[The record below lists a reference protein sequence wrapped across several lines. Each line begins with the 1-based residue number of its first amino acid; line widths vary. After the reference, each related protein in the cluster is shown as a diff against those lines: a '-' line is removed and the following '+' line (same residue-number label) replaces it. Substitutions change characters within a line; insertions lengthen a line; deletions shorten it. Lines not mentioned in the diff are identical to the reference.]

1 MGMNADTKNLLFI
14 ILAVVGGFVVLGWV
28 LKIAFKLI
36 GLFIVLAIAVGGYL
50 VIKKLVEQGR

>member
-1 MGMNADTKNLLFI
+1 MNADTKNLLFI

>member
-1 MGMNADTKNLLFI
+1 MNADTKNLLFV

-28 LKIAFKLI
+28 LKIAFKLLW
-36 GLFIVLAIAVGGYL
+36 LFIVVAIAVGGYL

>member
-1 MGMNADTKNLLFI
+1 MNADTKNLLFI

-50 VIKKLVEQGR
+50 VIKKLVGQGR